1 MEEMFTILGGM
12 GPAATETFVHLI
24 NELTPAKKDQDYLN
38 YVVFN
43 HAEIP
48 DRTAYILDNSQENP
62 LPVMLKDIRQMNLLA
77 PKFMVMTC
85 NTAHY
90 FYDELQAEANFDII
104 HMPRETVK
112 HMQQTIPGLKK
123 IGVLSTTGTRQA
135 GIYQKAIA
143 AFGLESVVPNQELQD
158 MTMSLIYDDIKA
170 TGEFS
175 HAKYQQ
181 IVDTMLTD
189 YDCDAVIL
197 GCTELSVAQAEF
209 PLYPDKVIDPMTV
222 VAQNIVD
229 GLYNK

>member
-12 GPAATETFVHLI
+12 GTAATETFVHLI
-24 NELTPAKKDQDYLN
+24 DELTPAKKDQDYLN

-90 FYDELQAEANFDII
+90 FYDELQAAADFDII

-143 AFGLESVVPNQELQD
+143 AFGLESVVPDQTLQD
-158 MTMSLIYDDIKA
+158 ATMSLIYDDIKA
-170 TGEFS
+170 TGTFS
-175 HAKYQQ
+175 QDKYQK
-181 IVDTMLTD
+181 IVDTMLND

-197 GCTELSVAQAEF
+197 GCTELSVAQSEF

-222 VAQNIVD
+222 VGQNIVD